1 MSRAGNSNRSNT
13 NALNKVTEINRP
25 TVNVGG
31 LEENTILKKPKN
43 RITEV
48 MMMAFPVSI
57 MVVLVADTGS
67 IPFWRHNLYRVR
79 K

>member
-48 MMMAFPVSI
+48 MMMAFLFP
-57 MVVLVADTGS
+57 
-67 IPFWRHNLYRVR
+67 
-79 K
+79 